1 MELKDIT
8 QELYQGSKRLEEGSK
23 EIFKLAEKNGSNRKR
38 LQNSISKRENSIKR

>member
-23 EIFKLAEKNGSNRKR
+23 EIFKLAEKKW
-38 LQNSISKRENSIKR
+38 QQQKEITE